1 MSCPEPQQSPELT
14 APGPTAPGPTAPGH
28 TAPHGGLW
36 PNLSVLDWGRCPP
49 PRPSWGGH
57 GHSSPASPSAG
68 SASKIK
74 PQAAERGAGGAPSS
88 ASTPGTPEVPSPG
101 VGAGRALEQPA
112 LLNQQRRGR
121 RSDGKRAR
129 RRGGKNNTGSAGIVR
144 GNLLSCCLQ
153 TPGLPGLPA
162 GSPFP
167 STGRAGTTP
176 GVPQFPSRRDSL
188 ASRSCS

>member
-14 APGPTAPGPTAPGH
+14 APGPTAPGDTAPGH
-28 TAPHGGLW
+28 TAPHGVLW
-36 PNLSVLDWGRCPP
+36 PNLSVLDWGRCPRPDLPGEDTATAPRLLPAQEAPLKLNLRLRSAGLGAHRALPAPQGP
-49 PRPSWGGH
+49 PR
-57 GHSSPASPSAG
+57 
-68 SASKIK
+68 
-74 PQAAERGAGGAPSS
+74 
-88 ASTPGTPEVPSPG
+88 VPSPG